1 MVKFTSVELRQTSTR
16 SGSCTQIWVS
26 GKDGG
31 WEFQQSKGYVFAVS
45 GVLVV
50 QDSLTNAPVAVLRDE
65 QALSDYCAQRFG
77 VRP

>member
-1 MVKFTSVELRQTSTR
+1 MVKFTSVELRKTSTR
-16 SGSCTQIWVS
+16 KGSCMQIWVS

-50 QDSLTNAPVAVLRDE
+50 QDSLTDAPVAVLADD

-77 VRP
+77 IRP

>member
-1 MVKFTSVELRQTSTR
+1 MVKFTAVELRKTSTR
-16 SGSCTQIWVS
+16 KGSCMQIWVS

-31 WEFQQSKGYVFAVS
+31 WEFQQSKGHVFVVS

-50 QDSLTNAPVAVLRDE
+50 QDSLTDAPIAVLRNE